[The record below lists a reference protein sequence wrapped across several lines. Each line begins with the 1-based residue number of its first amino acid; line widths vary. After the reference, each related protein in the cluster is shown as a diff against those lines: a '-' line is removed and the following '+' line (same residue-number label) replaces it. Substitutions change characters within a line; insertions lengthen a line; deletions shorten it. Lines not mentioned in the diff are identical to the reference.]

1 MDLISPSFQIIRIH
15 TFDTRM
21 MANSLSIAIDGL
33 DKAFGMGTDLSTLL
47 ASIGVLF
54 TGDVST

>member
-1 MDLISPSFQIIRIH
+1 
-15 TFDTRM
+15 M